1 MIKTRTVVLALLLLF
16 ALQALGRTTKN
27 SYPVACND
35 LWPAV
40 KEALSN
46 PDDYT
51 VVSND
56 DAKWTASYDVKHTV
70 HTNISG
76 ALLQRTNKVTLVTQG
91 TGCQMQVVSNY
102 SGWEHND
109 RNDFVNRVNAVL
121 AKQQGAAKPT
131 EAAKP

>member
-1 MIKTRTVVLALLLLF
+1 MFKTKILVVALLLLL
-16 ALQALGRTTKN
+16 ALPALGRTTKN
-27 SYPVACND
+27 TYSVPCND

-46 PDDYT
+46 PDNYS
-51 VVSND
+51 VISSD

-109 RNDFVNRVNAVL
+109 RNDFVDRVNEL
-121 AKQQGAAKPT
+121 MAKQGAAKPI
-131 EAAKP
+131 EPAKP

>member
-1 MIKTRTVVLALLLLF
+1 MSKANIVVLALLF
-16 ALQALGRTTKN
+16 CVALPALGRTTKN
-27 SYPVACND
+27 TYPIACND
-35 LWPAV
+35 LWSAV
-40 KEALSN
+40 KAVLSN

-51 VVSND
+51 VTSND
-56 DAKWTASYDVKHTV
+56 DSKWTASYDVKHTV

-109 RNDFVNRVNAVL
+109 RNDFVNRVNDAL
-121 AKQQGAAKPT
+121 AKQQGATKPAEPAKP
-131 EAAKP
+131 

>member
-1 MIKTRTVVLALLLLF
+1 MIKTKTLVVALLLSF
-16 ALQALGRTTKN
+16 ALPALGRTTK
-27 SYPVACND
+27 STYSVPCND

-51 VVSND
+51 VVSSD
-56 DAKWTASYDVKHTV
+56 DTKWTASYDVKHTV

-91 TGCQMQVVSNY
+91 IGCQMQVVSNY

-109 RNDFVNRVNAVL
+109 RNDFVNRVNDVL
-121 AKQQGAAKPT
+121 AKQGAAKTT